1 MEKKKLYDLVGIA
14 CGIILLLVLIISHV
28 QANNS
33 QKLDLPSDAQTL
45 TASADGKVGP
55 VEVEVIT
62 SPSEIFKVRVTNHSE
77 TDGIGTNAVDAIPN
91 AIVEAQSLAV
101 DSVSGATI
109 TSDAIKIAVANAMT
123 AGGIDPAAFGYEAPA
138 AEEPAAAPAE
148 TEAAPAEEAAPA
160 AAGTGYVP
168 GTYTGE
174 GTGMGKV
181 VVNVTVDESSITAVE
196 IEGNGETPGIGL
208 DAIPTLGDQVMSA
221 QGSEIDGVTG
231 ATLTSNAV
239 RTAVAAALEQAA
251 GSAATAAEA
260 EAAPMEEAAPAAA
273 EDGKVTVT
281 GIGQGIDGAVEVQVV
296 ADATTIYSV
305 EVVKQNET
313 PGIGS
318 VAVEKLPAAMVEA
331 NTYDVDGVSGAT
343 ITSTAIRDA
352 VKTALES
359 AGFDPA
365 AYVAGAAPAAAEAE
379 APAQAEDKVYDVD
392 VVVVGAGG
400 AGMTAAITASDAG
413 KNVLVLESQG
423 MVGGNSVRSTGGMN
437 AAPTEWQQANE
448 FGETA
453 GVEST
458 LKKVA
463 NFPDNA
469 RIQELGAIVAEQ
481 WAAYQANPEGY
492 FDSAELFQLDTLIG
506 GGGINDPSLVKK
518 LVENSESAIAF
529 LDQLDPEIVLH
540 NVAQMWFLCSSRT
553 WKPEA
558 LNSC

>member
-138 AEEPAAAPAE
+138 AEEPAAEEPAAEEPAAAPAA
-148 TEAAPAEEAAPA
+148 EAAPAAASAPA

-208 DAIPTLGDQVMSA
+208 DAIPLLGDQVMAS
-221 QGSEIDGVTG
+221 QGAEIDGVTG

-251 GSAATAAEA
+251 GSAAPAAEA
-260 EAAPMEEAAPAAA
+260 EAAPAEEAAPAAA
-273 EDGKVTVT
+273 EDGKVTAS
-281 GIGQGIDGAVEVQVV
+281 GSGQGIDGPVVVQVT
-296 ADATTIYSV
+296 ADAEKIYSV
-305 EVVKQNET
+305 EVIEQNET

-318 VAVEKLPAAMVEA
+318 VAVEKLPGAIVEA

-379 APAQAEDKVYDVD
+379 APTQAEDMVYDVD

-400 AGMTAAITASDAG
+400 AGTPSAPRAA
-413 KNVLVLESQG
+413 
-423 MVGGNSVRSTGGMN
+423 
-437 AAPTEWQQANE
+437 
-448 FGETA
+448 
-453 GVEST
+453 
-458 LKKVA
+458 
-463 NFPDNA
+463 
-469 RIQELGAIVAEQ
+469 
-481 WAAYQANPEGY
+481 
-492 FDSAELFQLDTLIG
+492 
-506 GGGINDPSLVKK
+506 
-518 LVENSESAIAF
+518 
-529 LDQLDPEIVLH
+529 
-540 NVAQMWFLCSSRT
+540 
-553 WKPEA
+553 
-558 LNSC
+558 